1 MSETAMALTAVFLLP
16 IPLAAAAV
24 ALMNAGL
31 GRSRSASHALLSSL
45 CAFAIAAV
53 AYALTAPLFLG
64 AHPFDDPAKVP
75 AACIGMLG
83 AGLAA
88 IIPLGAGADRWRLGA
103 TCVSAAIL
111 GGIVN
116 PLVAHWIW
124 GGGWLAQLG
133 LRYGL
138 GRGYLD
144 TGGAGSIQAVG
155 GIAALSI
162 AWVLGPRRGRYS
174 GDGMPAA
181 IPGHNTVLVL
191 FACLL
196 ALMGWFGLNASG
208 AILFNGI
215 PAGRVAPIFVNTML
229 SASAAALA
237 SAALTRVR
245 FGRPDPSLCANAW
258 IGGLVASSA
267 GSAFMA
273 PAVAALAGGVAGAL
287 VTLSVEWLDFHLEVD
302 DPGGSISAHAVGG
315 LWGLLALGLFGRVP
329 DSGQSVAQLVGIATL
344 LGLVLPASYAW
355 NWLLDR
361 FYRQRISPEGEL
373 QGLDL
378 FELGAGAYPEFVIHR
393 EDFYQR

>member
-1 MSETAMALTAVFLLP
+1 VSETAALAVVFLLP
-16 IPLAAAAV
+16 IPLAAAGV
-24 ALMNAGL
+24 ALMNTGL
-31 GRSRSASHALLSSL
+31 GRSRSAAHALLSSL
-45 CAFAIAAV
+45 CAFALAAL

-64 AHPFDDPAKVP
+64 SHPFDGPNVP
-75 AACIGMLG
+75 AACLGMLA
-83 AGLAA
+83 AGLTA

-116 PLVAHWIW
+116 PLFAHWIW
-124 GGGWLAQLG
+124 GGGWLSQLG
-133 LRYGL
+133 VHYGM
-138 GRGYLD
+138 GRGCLD
-144 TGGAGSIQAVG
+144 TGGAASIHVAG

-181 IPGHNTVLVL
+181 IPGHNAVLVL

-196 ALMGWFGLNASG
+196 ALMGWFGLNAAG
-208 AILFNGI
+208 AILFNSI
-215 PAGRVAPIFVNTML
+215 PAERVALVFVNTTL
-229 SASAAALA
+229 SAAAAALV
-237 SAALTRVR
+237 SAALTRAR

-258 IGGLVASSA
+258 IGGLVTSSA
-267 GSAFMA
+267 GSAFMS
-273 PAVAALAGGVAGAL
+273 PAVAALAGGVGGAL
-287 VTLSVEWLDFHLEVD
+287 VTLAVEWLDFHLEVD

-315 LWGLLALGLFGRVP
+315 IWGLVALGFFGRLTQT
-329 DSGQSVAQLVGIATL
+329 GQSVAQLVGIATL
-344 LGLVLPASYAW
+344 LGLVLPVSYGW

-378 FELGAGAYPEFVIHR
+378 YELGAGAYPEFVIHR

>member
-1 MSETAMALTAVFLLP
+1 MSETSMALAAVFLLP

-45 CAFAIAAV
+45 CAFSIATL
-53 AYALTAPLFLG
+53 AYAVTAPLFLG
-64 AHPFDDPAKVP
+64 SHPFDGARMP
-75 AACIGMLG
+75 AACVGMLG

-103 TCVSAAIL
+103 TCVSAAVL
-111 GGIVN
+111 GGVVN
-116 PLVAHWIW
+116 PLFAHWIW

-133 LRYGL
+133 VRYGL
-138 GRGYLD
+138 GRGCLD
-144 TGGAGSIQAVG
+144 SGGAASIHAAG
-155 GIAALSI
+155 GIAALSV
-162 AWVLGPRRGRYS
+162 AWVLGARRGRYPS
-174 GDGMPAA
+174 DGVPAA

-196 ALMGWFGLNASG
+196 ALMGWFGLNAAG
-208 AILFNGI
+208 AILFNGT
-215 PAGRVAPIFVNTML
+215 PAERVALIFIDTML

-237 SAALTRVR
+237 SAVLTRVR

-258 IGGLVASSA
+258 IGGLVTSSA
-267 GSAFMA
+267 GSAFMG
-273 PAVAALAGGVAGAL
+273 PAVAALAGAVGGAL

-302 DPGGSISAHAVGG
+302 DPGGSISGHAVGG
-315 LWGLLALGLFGRVP
+315 IWGLLALGFFGSVP
-329 DSGQSVAQLVGIATL
+329 EAGQAVAQLVGVATL
-344 LGLVLPASYAW
+344 LGLVLPVSYAW